1 MPPHENPLT
10 AAYLSFA
17 KGPTQATEDEILTAA
32 TEMSQISTHDPSSIM
47 DEGQKAPKGTD
58 KMPDSLGHENLH
70 GCSGDV
76 QNQHF
81 QDSDPHDQN
90 SALDSSGHSAL
101 KMAQNGGKSNFSKI
115 ADEKAV
121 AMPAIKALSE
131 PSAAQFDLNSQ
142 GFNGSNGN
150 QSGFLN
156 LPMPNLHNPLDGADQ
171 LHGA

>member
-1 MPPHENPLT
+1 MGRWIQENVDRDTHASLNKDANT
-10 AAYLSFA
+10 VTKQSS
-17 KGPTQATEDEILTAA
+17 EDEIIAA
-32 TEMSQISTHDPSSIM
+32 AENIGEFSEEARHASTIGDMKPASCGSK
-47 DEGQKAPKGTD
+47 E
-58 KMPDSLGHENLH
+58 LG
-70 GCSGDV
+70 GCSGDT
-76 QNQHF
+76 NLQHH
-81 QDSDPHDQN
+81 QVSSTHDKN

-142 GFNGSNGN
+142 GYGGPNDV

-156 LPMPNLHNPLDGADQ
+156 MPGRAFVCSRQ
-171 LHGA
+171 LRVL